1 MTLRGGPA
9 GWGTVAALAV
19 VAATL
24 SAINPGLLLVVPFAL
39 LVLGLPPHRP
49 LLMFGAVALGALV
62 MTGASAGAVW
72 YFERGWAL
80 LVAGWFVL
88 AVALLPSSGFIARG
102 LLAVAGA
109 AVSSVPFLWLNSGA
123 FSQLEMAL
131 SGRLRDA
138 AAQAATAWQSLSARS
153 AAGQATGRSSGIA
166 DAIYR
171 AADLQVLLFPALLA
185 LATLAGLAVAWWAY
199 RRLALRDREP
209 LRPLREFAFPNDLV
223 WLLVVG
229 IALLV
234 MPAGDAAGRAGA
246 NVLTFMAALYAL
258 RGAAVLLVIGGA
270 PGPLGM
276 FMGLLALL
284 FLYPLVMAT
293 AVLVGL
299 TDTWIDIRARRGPT
313 QAR

>member
-1 MTLRGGPA
+1 
-9 GWGTVAALAV
+9 V

-24 SAINPGLLLVVPFAL
+24 SAVNPGLLLVVPFSL
-39 LVLGLPPHRP
+39 LVLALPPYRP
-49 LLMFGAVALGALV
+49 LLTLGAIALGVLA
-62 MTGASAGAVW
+62 MTGASGGAVW

-80 LVAGWFVL
+80 LAAGWFVL
-88 AVALLPSSGFIARG
+88 AVALLPVTGFLPRG
-102 LLAVAGA
+102 LVALAGA
-109 AVSSVPFLWLNSGA
+109 AVSALPFLWLNRGA
-123 FSQLEMAL
+123 FGLLEAAL
-131 SGRLRDA
+131 SGRLREA
-138 AAQAATAWQSLSARS
+138 AAQAAAAWQRLSTRGTGGG
-153 AAGQATGRSSGIA
+153 AGEAIGEGSGLA

-171 AADLQVLLFPALLA
+171 AADLQVLLFPALLG

-199 RRLALRDREP
+199 RRLAVRDREP

-223 WLLVVG
+223 WLLIAG

-234 MPAGDAAGRAGA
+234 LPVGQAVSRAGA

-258 RGAAVLLVIGGA
+258 RGAAVLVVIGGA

-276 FMGLLALL
+276 LVGLLVLV

-293 AVLVGL
+293 TVLVGL
-299 TDTWIDIRARRGPT
+299 TDTWIDIRARRRSS